1 MRRVLTTA
9 SLQAGEGLSHS
20 GAARLTR
27 ISTCVRPTLKN
38 VLLVSPPA
46 RADPPIDSLRSTAVS
61 SKSYKQI
68 THDLNQSIAKI
79 RAEAPGT
86 MAGFSAMSKSAM
98 EAGAL
103 SAADKE
109 LIALAIGVATHCDGC
124 IGFHTKALAR
134 LGVERAKLMET
145 LAVAVYM
152 GGGPS
157 LMYAADAV
165 RAYEEFT
172 AAP

>member
-1 MRRVLTTA
+1 M
-9 SLQAGEGLSHS
+9 
-20 GAARLTR
+20 
-27 ISTCVRPTLKN
+27 
-38 VLLVSPPA
+38 
-46 RADPPIDSLRSTAVS
+46 S

-103 SAADKE
+103 SAIDKE
-109 LIALAIGVATHCDGC
+109 LMALAIGVATHCDGC